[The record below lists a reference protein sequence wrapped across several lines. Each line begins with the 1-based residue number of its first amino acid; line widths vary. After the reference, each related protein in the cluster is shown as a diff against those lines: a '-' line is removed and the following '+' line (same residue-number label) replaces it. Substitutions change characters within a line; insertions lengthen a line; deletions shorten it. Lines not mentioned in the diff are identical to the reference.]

1 MSTNKKN
8 DLLVDDATV
17 QHPKD
22 VRGVLI
28 KVFKKKLKKILFSK
42 FNFQSKEE
50 ADNVMHTH
58 DDQKVYKFDKV
69 HTTDNR
75 ASYALS
81 GISDMSKLTAGAGNN
96 DGKISCK

>member
-28 KVFKKKLKKILFSK
+28 KVFYNFILLRRASK
-42 FNFQSKEE
+42 VRKDFWKQTPLS
-50 ADNVMHTH
+50 
-58 DDQKVYKFDKV
+58 DQKFKRE
-69 HTTDNR
+69 NS
-75 ASYALS
+75 A
-81 GISDMSKLTAGAGNN
+81 
-96 DGKISCK
+96 

>member
-28 KVFKKKLKKILFSK
+28 KVWIHFYTEEFLQIETKIICNLF
-42 FNFQSKEE
+42 
-50 ADNVMHTH
+50 D
-58 DDQKVYKFDKV
+58 
-69 HTTDNR
+69 
-75 ASYALS
+75 
-81 GISDMSKLTAGAGNN
+81 
-96 DGKISCK
+96 

>member
-28 KVFKKKLKKILFSK
+28 KVFKIW
-42 FNFQSKEE
+42 
-50 ADNVMHTH
+50 
-58 DDQKVYKFDKV
+58 
-69 HTTDNR
+69 
-75 ASYALS
+75 
-81 GISDMSKLTAGAGNN
+81 
-96 DGKISCK
+96 

>member
-28 KVFKKKLKKILFSK
+28 KVFKKKLKKILIF
-42 FNFQSKEE
+42 
-50 ADNVMHTH
+50 
-58 DDQKVYKFDKV
+58 
-69 HTTDNR
+69 
-75 ASYALS
+75 
-81 GISDMSKLTAGAGNN
+81 
-96 DGKISCK
+96 

>member
-28 KVFKKKLKKILFSK
+28 KVWIHFYTEKNFYGLKLKSFVFYLIETFS
-42 FNFQSKEE
+42 E
-50 ADNVMHTH
+50 
-58 DDQKVYKFDKV
+58 KVSLYGPP
-69 HTTDNR
+69 T
-75 ASYALS
+75 
-81 GISDMSKLTAGAGNN
+81 LTV
-96 DGKISCK
+96 

>member
-28 KVFKKKLKKILFSK
+28 KVFYSLLKFIF
-42 FNFQSKEE
+42 F
-50 ADNVMHTH
+50 
-58 DDQKVYKFDKV
+58 
-69 HTTDNR
+69 
-75 ASYALS
+75 
-81 GISDMSKLTAGAGNN
+81 
-96 DGKISCK
+96 